1 MHRFLK
7 WLIAIFMGLA
17 TLAFTYYFFRYP
29 NGSASI
35 WSRLPGIPLLM
46 ILVAITIV
54 LFA

>member
-7 WLIAIFMGLA
+7 WLFAIFAGLA

-29 NGSASI
+29 SSASI